1 MELNQWPTVY
11 ETVALPLSYTG
22 NFKYWIFHIDLVL
35 WLKEFMSKIDPEL
48 KKKLLKES
56 QSPFK
61 GLRRI
66 LWIAFSGSAFLGL
79 LIMLS
84 RIASGTELQLNNLLI
99 QLGACLIFPTLL
111 IIDRNED

>member
-1 MELNQWPTVY
+1 
-11 ETVALPLSYTG
+11 
-22 NFKYWIFHIDLVL
+22 
-35 WLKEFMSKIDPEL
+35 MSKIDPKL

-79 LIMLS
+79 LIMLYKF
-84 RIASGTELQLNNLLI
+84 ASSGELQQNNLFI
-99 QLGACLIFPTLL
+99 QFGACIVFPTLL
-111 IIDRNED
+111 FFDRNKD

>member
-1 MELNQWPTVY
+1 
-11 ETVALPLSYTG
+11 
-22 NFKYWIFHIDLVL
+22 
-35 WLKEFMSKIDPEL
+35 MSKIDPEL

-84 RIASGTELQLNNLLI
+84 KIASGSEFQLNNLLI
-99 QLGACLIFPTLL
+99 QICACILFPTLL
-111 IIDRNED
+111 FFDRNKD

>member
-1 MELNQWPTVY
+1 
-11 ETVALPLSYTG
+11 
-22 NFKYWIFHIDLVL
+22 
-35 WLKEFMSKIDPEL
+35 MSKIDPKL

-56 QSPFK
+56 QTPFK

-84 RIASGTELQLNNLLI
+84 KIASGSELKQNNLLI
-99 QLGACLIFPTLL
+99 QLVACILFPSLL
-111 IIDRNED
+111 FIDRNKDE

>member
-1 MELNQWPTVY
+1 
-11 ETVALPLSYTG
+11 
-22 NFKYWIFHIDLVL
+22 
-35 WLKEFMSKIDPEL
+35 MSKIDPEL

-56 QSPFK
+56 QTPFK

-84 RIASGTELQLNNLLI
+84 KIASGSELQLNNLLI
-99 QLGACLIFPTLL
+99 QLAACILFPTLL
-111 IIDRNED
+111 FFDKNKD

>member
-1 MELNQWPTVY
+1 
-11 ETVALPLSYTG
+11 
-22 NFKYWIFHIDLVL
+22 
-35 WLKEFMSKIDPEL
+35 MSKIDPEL

-84 RIASGTELQLNNLLI
+84 KIASVCEVQQNNLFI
-99 QLGACLIFPTLL
+99 QFGACIIFPILFFF
-111 IIDRNED
+111 DRYKDL

>member
-1 MELNQWPTVY
+1 
-11 ETVALPLSYTG
+11 
-22 NFKYWIFHIDLVL
+22 
-35 WLKEFMSKIDPEL
+35 MSKIDPEL

-79 LIMLS
+79 LIMLAK
-84 RIASGTELQLNNLLI
+84 IASGSELQQNNLFI
-99 QLGACLIFPTLL
+99 QIGACILFPTLL
-111 IIDRNED
+111 IFDRNKD

>member
-1 MELNQWPTVY
+1 
-11 ETVALPLSYTG
+11 
-22 NFKYWIFHIDLVL
+22 
-35 WLKEFMSKIDPEL
+35 MSKIDPEL
-48 KKKLLKES
+48 KKKLLKET

-84 RIASGTELQLNNLLI
+84 KISSGSELMQNNLLI
-99 QLGACLIFPTLL
+99 QLGACIIFPCLL
-111 IIDRNED
+111 FFDRNRN

>member
-1 MELNQWPTVY
+1 
-11 ETVALPLSYTG
+11 
-22 NFKYWIFHIDLVL
+22 
-35 WLKEFMSKIDPEL
+35 MSKIDPEL

-84 RIASGTELQLNNLLI
+84 KIASGDELQQNNLFI
-99 QLGACLIFPTLL
+99 QIGACIVFPTLL
-111 IIDRNED
+111 FFDSNKD

>member
-1 MELNQWPTVY
+1 
-11 ETVALPLSYTG
+11 
-22 NFKYWIFHIDLVL
+22 
-35 WLKEFMSKIDPEL
+35 MSKVDPEL

-56 QSPFK
+56 QAPFK

-84 RIASGTELQLNNLLI
+84 KIFSGSELQPNNLII
-99 QLGACLIFPTLL
+99 QIFASIIFPTLL
-111 IIDRNED
+111 FLDRDKD

>member
-1 MELNQWPTVY
+1 
-11 ETVALPLSYTG
+11 
-22 NFKYWIFHIDLVL
+22 
-35 WLKEFMSKIDPEL
+35 MSKIDPEL

-56 QSPFK
+56 QAPFN

-84 RIASGTELQLNNLLI
+84 KSISDGEVPQKNLLI
-99 QLGACLIFPTLL
+99 QFGACILFPTLL
-111 IIDRNED
+111 FFDRDKE

>member
-1 MELNQWPTVY
+1 
-11 ETVALPLSYTG
+11 
-22 NFKYWIFHIDLVL
+22 
-35 WLKEFMSKIDPEL
+35 MSKIDPKL

-84 RIASGTELQLNNLLI
+84 KIASGGEIQKNNLLI
-99 QLGACLIFPTLL
+99 QLGSCILFPTLL
-111 IIDRNED
+111 FFDRDKD